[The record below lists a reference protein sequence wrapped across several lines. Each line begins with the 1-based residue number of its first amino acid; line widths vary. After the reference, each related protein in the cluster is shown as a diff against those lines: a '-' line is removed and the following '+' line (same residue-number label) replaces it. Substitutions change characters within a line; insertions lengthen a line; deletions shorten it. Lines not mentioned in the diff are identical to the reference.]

1 MIEMCAAL
9 LRRFIVFAALI
20 LVLPRLADAAGARS
34 PGSPVTPVFPPIE
47 VPQTPPPPILNPGVT
62 PVVPGP
68 TAIVPS
74 PRNSAGLATTVIPG
88 PAPGFLPP
96 RTRAISRGSSKQTQ
110 PSRTGSQMN
119 REIDQN
125 ISICRGC

>member
-1 MIEMCAAL
+1 MCAAL
-9 LRRFIVFAALI
+9 LRRFILFAALMV
-20 LVLPRLADAAGARS
+20 VLPQLAVAAGARS
-34 PGSPVTPVFPPIE
+34 PGSQVTPVFPPIQ

-68 TAIVPS
+68 TAVVPS
-74 PRNSAGLATTVIPG
+74 PRSSTGLATTVIPG

-96 RTRAISRGSSKQTQ
+96 RARATSRAPSKQTQ
-110 PSRTGSQMN
+110 PSRAGSQMN